1 MHRNALRGALPFAS
15 LVAAACALTA
25 WLIVS
30 RRIPP
35 SGDQAIIALMAR
47 FIARGGGHP
56 VFCWGSTYG
65 GTLEPHVLAL
75 AFALFGDTMRVFR
88 AVMAILYFAF
98 AVGVVGLAARFFGR
112 PAAIVAAVYLTF
124 PPFFLPY
131 KLLTSDGAYA
141 SVAILALA
149 TLWICLSA
157 DEALSRGR
165 EAPGHIARLGFVAGL
180 GLWVTPVTLPVAA
193 VAVLWLWIRRSET
206 GRGAS
211 IPAWAAGLAAGS
223 APWWIWNVR
232 HGWASLRAREV
243 AAASGGGLFANLGAF
258 LSASLPVL
266 LGAARPNFRDDP
278 HASFLGALVL
288 MPLLVVLLLVPAAA
302 VAGSDKRTRLLLLA
316 LGAQSAATVLAARF
330 SPSEPRFLI
339 ASYVFLPILFGV
351 ALERLPRGPLKTL
364 WLGGFAVL
372 IAGDVSNALQARRHL
387 EDRDDSQVTG
397 PLEPLIGA
405 LDDIRATRVW
415 ANYATAYRV
424 TFESGNDIIATP
436 ILREDGVRDARA
448 DDAVRGAPNPAIVL
462 LPPRD
467 ECFRAFLAEEGLS
480 FRERH
485 AGFFTIFHG
494 LPEALRDQVRSAGTL
509 PMPRDAY
516 RVSWSRPDVPAST
529 EPGSRL
535 AGRIRVTNEGPCTWM
550 NSVGLLATWSGPAAL
565 EERVPVPGRRV
576 APAESADL
584 VFALVAPRSPG
595 SYDLRLDLEQY
606 GTATFS
612 SRGAPAFNREI
623 SVR

>member
-1 MHRNALRGALPFAS
+1 V
-15 LVAAACALTA
+15 VAACVFTA

-30 RRIPP
+30 QRIPP

-47 FIARGGGHP
+47 FIARGSGHP

-65 GTLEPHVLAL
+65 GTLEPHVLAA

-88 AVMAILYFAF
+88 AVMVVFYAVF

-112 PAAIVAAVYLTF
+112 PAAIVAAVYLAF

-141 SVAILALA
+141 SVAILALSA
-149 TLWICLSA
+149 VWICLSA

-165 EAPGHIARLGFVAGL
+165 EVTGHMAGLGFVAGL
-180 GLWVTPVTLPVAA
+180 GLWVSPVTLPVAA
-193 VAVLWLWIRRSET
+193 VAFLWLWIQRSGT
-206 GRGAS
+206 SRFASLLAWGAG
-211 IPAWAAGLAAGS
+211 IAAGS

-243 AAASGGGLFANLGAF
+243 AAATGGGLFTNLSAF

-266 LGAARPNFRDDP
+266 LGAARTNFLDDP
-278 HASFLGALVL
+278 HASFRGALIL
-288 MPLLVVLLLVPAAA
+288 MPFLVVLLLVPAAV
-302 VAGSDKRTRLLLLA
+302 VAGSDKRIRLLLLA

-330 SPSEPRFLI
+330 SPSEPRYLV
-339 ASYVFLPILFGV
+339 AAYVLLPVLFGV
-351 ALERLPRGPLKTL
+351 ALERLPRGLLRTL
-364 WLGGFAVL
+364 WLGGFAIL
-372 IAGDVSNALQARRHL
+372 IAGDVSNSLHARRHL

-397 PLEPLIGA
+397 PLEPLIDA
-405 LDDIRATRVW
+405 LREIRATHVW

-448 DDAVRGAPNPAIVL
+448 DDAVRSAPNPAIVL

-467 ECFRAFLAEEGLS
+467 ACFRAFLAEEGLS
-480 FRERH
+480 SRERH
-485 AGFFTIFHG
+485 AGFFAIFHG

-516 RVSWSRPDVPAST
+516 RVSWSRPDVPASAA
-529 EPGSRL
+529 PGSRL

-550 NSVGLLATWSGPAAL
+550 NSVGLLAIWSGPTAR
-565 EERVPVPGRRV
+565 EERVPTPGRRV

-584 VFALVAPRSPG
+584 VFTLVAPRSPG
-595 SYDLRLDLEQY
+595 SYELRLDLEQY

-612 SRGAPAFNREI
+612 SRGAPAFTREI